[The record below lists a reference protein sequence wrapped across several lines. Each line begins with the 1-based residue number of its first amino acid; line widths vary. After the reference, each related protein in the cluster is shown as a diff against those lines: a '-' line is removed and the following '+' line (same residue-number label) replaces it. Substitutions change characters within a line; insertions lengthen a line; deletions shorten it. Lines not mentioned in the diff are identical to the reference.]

1 MNRAERRAFNKKHKT
16 SFTREEFDKIM
27 ALARL
32 EMGKYSREDLAKVG
46 AFEHY
51 DDEELV
57 PNGTKV
63 KLNYES
69 ILKRPRAELSD
80 EFLRWVTKHRYAEFH
95 VTREEGNH
103 SLVCLEEDER
113 YKTVDGEK
121 VKAPKWLFDLY
132 SDLLIEDN
140 GEWVMPGKVAL
151 KNATEAEREA
161 IAEDATKDV
170 PEGYTDLAA
179 KVEEKNS

>member
-1 MNRAERRAFNKKHKT
+1 MNREQRRAFNKQHKT

-32 EMGKYSREDLAKVG
+32 EMGQYTREDLAKVG

-63 KLNYES
+63 KLNYEN
-69 ILKRPRAELSD
+69 IMKRNVQELSTD
-80 EFLRWVTKHRYAEFH
+80 FVKWVEDHKDDEFH
-95 VTREEGNH
+95 VAREENSH
-103 SLVCLEEDER
+103 ALVCLEEDER
-113 YKTVDGEK
+113 YSEVDGEK
-121 VKAPKWLFDLY
+121 VLAPKWLFDLY

-179 KVEEKNS
+179 QVEEKNS

>member
-1 MNRAERRAFNKKHKT
+1 MNRAQRRAFNKQHKT

-32 EMGKYSREDLAKVG
+32 EMGQYTREDLAKAG

-63 KLNYES
+63 KLNYEN
-69 ILKRPRAELSD
+69 IMKRNVQELSTDFVKWVEDHKD
-80 EFLRWVTKHRYAEFH
+80 EEFH
-95 VTREEGNH
+95 VTREENSH
-103 SLVCLEEDER
+103 ALVCLEEDER
-113 YKTVDGEK
+113 YAEVDGEK
-121 VKAPKWLFDLY
+121 VLAPKWLFDLY
-132 SDLLIEDN
+132 SDLLIEDD

-179 KVEEKNS
+179 KAEEKNS